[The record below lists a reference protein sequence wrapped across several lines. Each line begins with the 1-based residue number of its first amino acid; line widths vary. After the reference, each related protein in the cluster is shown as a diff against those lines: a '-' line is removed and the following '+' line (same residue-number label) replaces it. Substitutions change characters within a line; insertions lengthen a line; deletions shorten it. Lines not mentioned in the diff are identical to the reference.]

1 MRKLAGKLL
10 LLLLGMLLVT
20 ILVSF
25 TLTGFLYERLYVNS
39 IKEELVQYGENV
51 SLDYDGGD
59 VSDIFVWNVEYLNEK
74 TRFEI
79 FAVRNPREL
88 SACVPFEIDYN
99 ALIGSKERA
108 QLLDGQSVIDVG
120 YEERF
125 KRDLVSVVVPLLDE
139 DRLEGI
145 LYLYYP
151 LENIQELTENYA
163 LLWVLCIFLFSMI
176 ISVIGAK
183 GVSYVINPLLEMKDA
198 AKNISRGDLTSRVN
212 VSSRDEIGELA
223 ETFNKMAESLEK
235 EDERNKEFLATV
247 SHELRT
253 PITYIKGYNE
263 ALQMNLGTEIE
274 RAQYF
279 QLISR
284 ETSRLDKMVNELLDM
299 MKLETGNFHIELE
312 PIALAETVRQAVDS
326 FKSFAESHGIDVLIE
341 LNEDIIVQGDEGR
354 IHQILHNLLRN
365 SLQYMNGSGTIQI
378 TLDDSLSREEA
389 VLTVSDTGIGIPEE
403 HLPFVTERFYRVN
416 KARTRSDGG
425 SGLGLAI
432 VSQLVELHNGR
443 LIITSKVNEGTTV
456 EIRLPL
462 IVTEDG

>member
-279 QLISR
+279 QLIR
-284 ETSRLDKMVNELLDM
+284 VKLLD
-299 MKLETGNFHIELE
+299 
-312 PIALAETVRQAVDS
+312 
-326 FKSFAESHGIDVLIE
+326 
-341 LNEDIIVQGDEGR
+341 
-354 IHQILHNLLRN
+354 
-365 SLQYMNGSGTIQI
+365 
-378 TLDDSLSREEA
+378 
-389 VLTVSDTGIGIPEE
+389 
-403 HLPFVTERFYRVN
+403 
-416 KARTRSDGG
+416 
-425 SGLGLAI
+425 
-432 VSQLVELHNGR
+432 
-443 LIITSKVNEGTTV
+443 
-456 EIRLPL
+456 
-462 IVTEDG
+462 